1 MSTHG
6 RPRRARSAL
15 LKMREAAAVVL
26 MRLVSPLLAK
36 PKKSKLS
43 PPRVQEHRARKEERR
58 RKRLAQAASRNKKRR
73 RTAPAAA
80 AAASSAENSSAP
92 APFQCP
98 ICLEDLDDAPALAC
112 GHQFHAA
119 CMQELAAAASG
130 RRTRGR
136 GTAVLCPLCRAQS
149 YVQ

>member
-1 MSTHG
+1 MRTDSVRIFNH
-6 RPRRARSAL
+6 AL
-15 LKMREAAAVVL
+15 AGGHR
-26 MRLVSPLLAK
+26 SPLVEA
-36 PKKSKLS
+36 
-43 PPRVQEHRARKEERR
+43 VGE
-58 RKRLAQAASRNKKRR
+58 RLAQAASRNKKRR

-92 APFQCP
+92 APLQCP
-98 ICLEDLDDAPALAC
+98 ICLEDLDGATALAC

-119 CMQELAAAASG
+119 CVQELAAAAWADG
-130 RRTRGR
+130 ARRSRDR